1 MKLEEEGF
9 DAWSRTRLIHMLESA
24 CGLGHTEE
32 TDTLWCQLT
41 NGRLVPVVW
50 SYGRE
55 VISQIKT
62 TKFPGRNCTVS
73 TCLYK
78 VRGNFIIQQ
87 VLELSHHSNWLIS
100 VSYTDSAVQVKLNY
114 NASFWTRCP
123 TDYGLSADQ
132 SCWCNCALG
141 HLFHLHVHL
150 RAGFHLLLFTR
161 GTPLWHTVHGPA
173 TMDNICTALWRWYHC
188 CSFTLQQVL

>member
-32 TDTLWCQLT
+32 TDTLWCQLR

-50 SYGRE
+50 SCGRE

-87 VLELSHHSNWLIS
+87 VLELSHHSNWLVS
-100 VSYTDSAVQVKLNY
+100 VSYSDSAAQVVELQWLILDTMSHRLWSLCWPKLLVRLC
-114 NASFWTRCP
+114 SWSSSSSSST
-123 TDYGLSADQ
+123 S
-132 SCWCNCALG
+132 SSWIS
-141 HLFHLHVHL
+141 
-150 RAGFHLLLFTR
+150 
-161 GTPLWHTVHGPA
+161 PA
-173 TMDNICTALWRWYHC
+173 PVLQGCTAWAY
-188 CSFTLQQVL
+188 FTWSCHHG